1 MFFSA
6 HLSWN
11 QLNITLNT
19 AIIHIRFRKNR
30 GVIEN
35 LPNLAVELTWDTFNK
50 VFDIWDAMAA
60 GNLIPIIT
68 GHDGDY

>member
-1 MFFSA
+1 MKLTKYYFKHCNNSYK
-6 HLSWN
+6 
-11 QLNITLNT
+11 IY
-19 AIIHIRFRKNR
+19 KNR